1 MNYKDITDYLYNAV
15 TDAHAEDNCKLDIN
29 FCYSLLDLLY
39 ESNHIDLIIQL
50 FKDLRKESWSINK
63 QNDTPDSILNYWCAR
78 TDKGLMNEPTNEV
91 RRDIKAAE
99 NPMEIHNDG
108 GGCVVCGRWNC
119 KKVNHIP
126 VGTKEQRMVAKE
138 SGWW

>member
-1 MNYKDITDYLYNAV
+1 MVI
-15 TDAHAEDNCKLDIN
+15 
-29 FCYSLLDLLY
+29 
-39 ESNHIDLIIQL
+39 
-50 FKDLRKESWSINK
+50 
-63 QNDTPDSILNYWCAR
+63 
-78 TDKGLMNEPTNEV
+78 MNEPTNEV

-99 NPMEIHNDG
+99 NPMEIRNDG

-126 VGTKEQRMVAKE
+126 VGTKEQTIVAKE